1 MFLKMATTLE
11 LTFSQWFLLKR
22 RERGLTQDQIAERLG
37 VSPQTI
43 SNWEKSRSIPTLT
56 FEQVKA
62 FCEILECSL
71 EQIPIT
77 E

>member
-1 MFLKMATTLE
+1 MLLKMATTLE

-22 RERGLTQDQIAERLG
+22 REHGLTQDQIAEKLR

-43 SNWEKSRSIPTLT
+43 SNWEKGRSIPNLT